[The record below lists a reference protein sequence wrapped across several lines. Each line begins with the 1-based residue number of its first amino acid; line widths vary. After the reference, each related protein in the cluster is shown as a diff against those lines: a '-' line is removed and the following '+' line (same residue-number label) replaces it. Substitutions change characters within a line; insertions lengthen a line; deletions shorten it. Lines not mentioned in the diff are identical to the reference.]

1 MNLYYLGPRGTF
13 SYLASQRYLS
23 DQEANYHPKT
33 NLYEVVQA
41 VQNDTESIGIVPIEN
56 SIEGTIN
63 IIADGLA
70 HQNIYAIGEIHLN
83 IEFALYG
90 LKGTSLDDIHTVYSI
105 APAIS
110 QTNHFIQ
117 KHHYKIGYT
126 ESTVQSLDFI
136 DAHTG
141 AIAPLGINDTHHY
154 ETLAEHIQDYPHN
167 VTRFL
172 VIGNQLKVAKDAT
185 DTLLL
190 ITPKH
195 DQPGLLAN
203 ILNTFS
209 IFNINL
215 SWIESRPLKTQ
226 LGMYHFFVQADA
238 PLGSELDKVITILET
253 LDYQVKVIGSFV
265 KQQSHSSI

>member
-13 SYLASQRYLS
+13 SYLASKKYLTET
-23 DQEANYHPKT
+23 EADYHPKS

-41 VQNDTESIGIVPIEN
+41 VQNDSDSIGIVPIEN

-83 IEFALYG
+83 IQFGLYALA
-90 LKGTSLDDIHTVYSI
+90 GTPIEAIDTVYSI
-105 APAIS
+105 SPAIS
-110 QTNHFIQ
+110 QTNQFIQ
-117 KHHYKIGYT
+117 RHQFQIGYS

-136 DAHTG
+136 DEHTG
-141 AIAPLGINDTHHY
+141 AIAPLGINEDHRL
-154 ETLAEHIQDYPHN
+154 EAIEQNIEDFPHN

-172 VIGNQLKVAKDAT
+172 IIGNHLTIAEDAT
-185 DTLLL
+185 DTVLM
-190 ITPKH
+190 ITPEQ
-195 DQPGLLAN
+195 DRAGLLAN
-203 ILNTFS
+203 ILNTFA

-226 LGMYHFFVQADA
+226 LGRYRFFVQADA
-238 PLGSELDKVITILET
+238 TLNSELDKVIKILET
-253 LDYQVKVIGSFV
+253 LDYQVKIIGSFK
-265 KQQSHSSI
+265 KQTK

>member
-13 SYLASQRYLS
+13 SYLASKQYLS
-23 DQEANYHPKT
+23 EDQIHYQPKS

-41 VQNDTESIGIVPIEN
+41 VQNDSDSVGIVPIEN

-83 IEFALYG
+83 IHFGLYALP
-90 LKGTSLDDIHTVYSI
+90 GTKTEEIQTVYSI

-110 QTNHFIQ
+110 QTNRFIQ
-117 KHHYKIGYT
+117 QHRFSIGYS
-126 ESTVQSLDFI
+126 ESTVQSLDYI

-141 AIAPLGINDTHHY
+141 AIAPMGINETHTY
-154 ETLAEHIQDYPHN
+154 ETIEENIEDFPHN

-172 VIGNQLKVAKDAT
+172 VIGNRLTLSDNAT
-185 DTLLL
+185 DTMLM
-190 ITPKH
+190 ITPKY
-195 DQPGLLAN
+195 DKAGLLAN

-226 LGMYHFFVQADA
+226 LGMYRFFVQADA
-238 PLGSELDKVITILET
+238 SLDSELDKVIKILET
-253 LDYQVKVIGSFV
+253 LDYQVKIIGSFV
-265 KQQSHSSI
+265 KQIED